1 MVAEVQRETLPEHPR
16 KSIRLASP
24 GSVKGQLLELAIAHL
39 RLSGG
44 VLHGE
49 GCDPFQS
56 GRGRMKK
63 KPRYDRG
70 SS

>member
-1 MVAEVQRETLPEHPR
+1 
-16 KSIRLASP
+16 
-24 GSVKGQLLELAIAHL
+24 LLELAIAHL

-44 VLHGE
+44 LLHGG